1 MKKLAIAL
9 IAVFGISGVAFAE
22 PTLDRSF
29 NNVTERAS
37 HTPSAQVQVPAE
49 GIYSFNA

>member
-22 PTLDRSF
+22 PTLD
-29 NNVTERAS
+29 AS
-37 HTPSAQVQVPAE
+37 LNKIDRMSTLSVQVQVPAE

>member
-22 PTLDRSF
+22 PTLDASF
-29 NNVTERAS
+29 NKTDRAYA
-37 HTPSAQVQVPAE
+37 PSVQVQVPAE